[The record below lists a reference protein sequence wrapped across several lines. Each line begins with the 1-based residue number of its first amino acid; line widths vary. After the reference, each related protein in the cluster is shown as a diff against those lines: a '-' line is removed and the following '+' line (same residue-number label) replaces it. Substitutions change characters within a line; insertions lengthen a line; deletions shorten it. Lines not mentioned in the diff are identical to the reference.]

1 MPPGKAAY
9 KDRALWDV
17 PVGMLSGVH
26 PIFGVETPSFR
37 AGRKPRL
44 VLG

>member
-26 PIFGVETPSFR
+26 LPR
-37 AGRKPRL
+37 AEDK
-44 VLG
+44 